1 MPIVG
6 DLLAGRYRI
15 VGTLGAGGMA
25 SVWHGHDERL
35 DRDVAVK
42 VLLPNLAADPALAA
56 RFDREARSLAA
67 AGHPA
72 IVSIF
77 DVEPGDPATG
87 REPFYVMELCDGGSL
102 AERLAEGPMPP
113 DDAIHVLAAVAEGLA
128 ALHDR
133 GIVHRDVKPGNI
145 LFCGGRTKLADF
157 GLARPEQATAASA
170 LSVAGT
176 VAGTLAYLAPELVQ
190 GGQASAA
197 SDTYALGVVAFQ
209 ALTGQ
214 LPRPASSMEALVAAS
229 RAPAATVSSVAP
241 NLGDAFDGPIAA
253 ALGPDPLRRQDP
265 LGLAADLVAGLGRW
279 RRSGGPTRQRVPA
292 GTPVGAAL
300 VDQVRPESANASV
313 DTHASVDTEA
323 RTILVHVPGDER
335 PRGRRWPILPVAAL
349 AGVAIALAYLL
360 GAFGSEDPDRSGA
373 GDATPSPSAVVE
385 QTASPSA
392 MPSPT
397 AEPTPPPTPDP
408 TPSPTSNLVL
418 GAFDALGDV
427 RRSIDV
433 ARNDGDLRQP
443 DANDLRRVADEIEAA
458 LRSGNFDRAW
468 DRAKRLLDLV
478 DELDELSDE
487 VHDPM
492 LDAAAALEVETKALA
507 EGAGS

>member
-15 VGTLGAGGMA
+15 VGPLGAGGMA
-25 SVWHGHDERL
+25 SVWRAHDERL
-35 DRDVAVK
+35 DRDVAIK

-56 RFDREARSLAA
+56 RFDREARALAA

-77 DVEPGDPATG
+77 DVEPGDPTTG

-102 AERLAEGPMPP
+102 ADRLAGGPLPP
-113 DDAIHVLAAVAEGLA
+113 DDAVHILAAVAEGVA

-157 GLARPEQATAASA
+157 GLARPEQATEATA
-170 LSVAGT
+170 LTMAGT
-176 VAGTLAYLAPELVQ
+176 VAGTLAYLAPELVS

-209 ALTGQ
+209 ALTGR
-214 LPRPASSMEALVAAS
+214 LPRPSGSMEEFVATIRGPATIAS
-229 RAPAATVSSVAP
+229 AAAPH
-241 NLGDAFDGPIAA
+241 LGDAFDGPIAA
-253 ALGPDPLRRQDP
+253 ALATDPRSRQDP

-279 RRSGGPTRQRVPA
+279 RRSGGPARRPA
-292 GTPVGAAL
+292 PTVTPPTVGTVTAEG
-300 VDQVRPESANASV
+300 R
-313 DTHASVDTEA
+313 VDTEA
-323 RTILVHVPGDER
+323 RTILIRPPGDGQRRSR
-335 PRGRRWPILPVAAL
+335 PSVLLPGAAV

-360 GAFGSEDPDRSGA
+360 GAFGSIVPDRTASG
-373 GDATPSPSAVVE
+373 DPSANPSASGSADAGA
-385 QTASPSA
+385 TASPTEEPTPTPTTEPTPTPTTE
-392 MPSPT
+392 PSPT
-397 AEPTPPPTPDP
+397 PTPNPLQP
-408 TPSPTSNLVL
+408 
-418 GAFDALGDV
+418 AFDALGDV
-427 RRSIDV
+427 RRAIDV
-433 ARNDGDLRQP
+433 ARNEGDLRQR
-443 DANDLRRVADEIEAA
+443 DANDLRRVADEVEAA
-458 LRSGNFDRAW
+458 LRSGNFERAW

-478 DELDELSDE
+478 DELDDLSDE
-487 VHDPM
+487 FHDPI
-492 LDAAAALEVETKALA
+492 LDASAALEVETKALA

>member
-15 VGTLGAGGMA
+15 VGPLGAGGMA
-25 SVWHGHDERL
+25 SVWRAHDERL
-35 DRDVAVK
+35 DRDVAAK

-102 AERLAEGPMPP
+102 ADRLANGPLPP
-113 DDAIHVLAAVAEGLA
+113 DDAVHILAAVAEGLA

-145 LFCGGRTKLADF
+145 LACGGRTKLADF
-157 GLARPEQATAASA
+157 GLARPEQATDASA
-170 LSVAGT
+170 LTMAGT

-190 GGQASAA
+190 GGQASPA
-197 SDTYALGVVAFQ
+197 SDAYALGVVAFQ

-241 NLGDAFDGPIAA
+241 HLGDAFDGPIAA

-279 RRSGGPTRQRVPA
+279 RRSGGPTRQPRPVVVP
-292 GTPVGAAL
+292 TGAA
-300 VDQVRPESANASV
+300 VAGASPAE
-313 DTHASVDTEA
+313 HAKASVDTEA
-323 RTILVHVPGDER
+323 RTVLVRAPADQRR
-335 PRGRRWPILPVAAL
+335 PGRRSPLLPVAAF
-349 AGVAIALAYLL
+349 AGVAVALAYLF
-360 GAFGSEDPDRSGA
+360 GAFGSEDPDRSGSV
-373 GDATPSPSAVVE
+373 GPTPSPSATAE
-385 QTASPSA
+385 PTASPSA
-392 MPSPT
+392 EPSAT
-397 AEPTPPPTPDP
+397 AEPTPSPTPA
-408 TPSPTSNLVL
+408 PTSTPNPLQP
-418 GAFDALGDV
+418 AFDALDDV

-433 ARNDGDLRQP
+433 ARNEGGLRQP
-443 DANDLRRVADEIEAA
+443 DANDLRRVADEVEAA
-458 LRSGNFDRAW
+458 LNDGNFKRAH
-468 DRAKRLLDLV
+468 DRAKRLVDLV
-478 DELDELSDE
+478 DELDDLSDE

-492 LDAAAALEVETKALA
+492 LEAAAALEVETKAIA
-507 EGAGS
+507 EADGS

>member
-15 VGTLGAGGMA
+15 VGPLGAGGMA
-25 SVWHGHDERL
+25 SVWRAHDERL

-102 AERLAEGPMPP
+102 ADRLADGPLPP
-113 DDAIHVLAAVAEGLA
+113 DDAVHVLAAVAEGLA

-145 LFCGGRTKLADF
+145 LTCGGRTKLADF
-157 GLARPEQATAASA
+157 GLARPEQATDASA
-170 LSVAGT
+170 LTMAGT
-176 VAGTLAYLAPELVQ
+176 VAGTLAYLAPELVR
-190 GGQASAA
+190 GGQASTA
-197 SDTYALGVVAFQ
+197 SDAYALGVVAFQ

-241 NLGDAFDGPIAA
+241 HLGDAFDGPIAA

-279 RRSGGPTRQRVPA
+279 RRAGGPTRQPPPA
-292 GTPVGAAL
+292 HAAAP
-300 VDQVRPESANASV
+300 PE
-313 DTHASVDTEA
+313 HATAPVDTEA
-323 RTILVHVPGDER
+323 RTVLVRGPVDER
-335 PRGRRWPILPVAAL
+335 RSGRLSPLLPMAAFAGLAL
-349 AGVAIALAYLL
+349 ALAWLL
-360 GAFGSEDPDRSGA
+360 GAFGSEDRSGSV
-373 GDATPSPSAVVE
+373 GPTPSQSAVVE
-385 QTASPSA
+385 PTASPSA
-392 MPSPT
+392 EPTPTPT
-397 AEPTPPPTPDP
+397 AEPTPEPTPTPAPTSTPDP
-408 TPSPTSNLVL
+408 RQP
-418 GAFDALGDV
+418 AFDALDDV
-427 RRSIDV
+427 RRSIDF
-433 ARNDGDLRQP
+433 ARNEGGLRQP
-443 DANDLRRVADEIEAA
+443 DANDLRRVADEVEAA
-458 LRSGNFDRAW
+458 LSDGNFKRAN
-468 DRAKRLLDLV
+468 DRAKRLLDLI

-492 LDAAAALEVETKALA
+492 LEAAAALEVETNALA
-507 EGAGS
+507 EAGGS